1 MAGPVTLTD
10 RFVIAADAV
19 RVRALFDDVPAVVG
33 CIPGAAVKGEQEAGV
48 YAATIG
54 VQYAETGV
62 RFDGTVRIAEGLP
75 DRVTVRAEGRDGVGA
90 VRAEGVIRLTVGT
103 ADDAG
108 TPVDV
113 AAEFTFSGVLAPLAR
128 SATKIVG
135 PQLLRSFAACLAA
148 RAGGPG

>member
-10 RFVIAADAV
+10 RFHIGADAV
-19 RVRALFDDVPAVVG
+19 RVRSLLDDVPGVIG
-33 CIPGAAVKGEQEAGV
+33 CIPGATVKGEGQAGV
-48 YAATIG
+48 YDAAIG

-62 RFDGTVRIAEGLP
+62 RFEGTVRIAESGD
-75 DRVTVRAEGRDGVGA
+75 DRVTVRAEGRDRVGA
-90 VRAEGVIRLTVGT
+90 VRAEGVIRLTLG
-103 ADDAG
+103 AAGEAG
-108 TPVDV
+108 TPVDL

-148 RAGGPG
+148 RAGDRG